1 MLFFLHKGL
10 FILRTTVYLKIVN
23 KDILSSDTLLFVYF
37 DVLIILRIQY
47 NLKIIIV
54 Q

>member
-1 MLFFLHKGL
+1 MLFFCIEV
-10 FILRTTVYLKIVN
+10 FFLRITLYLKIVN
-23 KDILSSDTLLFVYF
+23 KDILSSNTLLFVYF